1 MKIKSFFL
9 AFLAGALALVSCQQQ
24 EELGPAKVTVTPET
38 LSFGMDGG
46 SQTVTLTATRDWVIT
61 TPEWMGVDIE
71 RGEGHSKPLT
81 VALTASYNPGND
93 RTGSV
98 VFSIGLAKAI
108 VTVNQAGSLGPV
120 VYGDGSKANPY
131 TVEGVIQYL
140 EELGADVTSPKKVY
154 VMGKVSAVTEE
165 FTTQYGNGTFN
176 ISDDG
181 EASGAQFTAY
191 RVKYLGN
198 KKFASG
204 DVQPKKGDEVILF
217 GSVVNYKGNT
227 PETAQ
232 NDAFLFS
239 LNGVDKGGDDG
250 GSGGG
255 EGEAKGSGTLEDPY
269 NPAGAAAYAASLGA
283 DVQSDKSIYIK
294 GKISKVGTTFADSG
308 NYGNATFNIVDVE
321 DGTGDFYVYQTYYL
335 GGKKWVAGNKDVAEG
350 DIVIVYGPVVN
361 YKGNTPETVGK
372 GASYIYSH
380 NGDTGGGDQPGG
392 QGADP
397 AGTGTL
403 NDPFNVAAAIAKAV
417 ETGETATEQ
426 SYYIKGTVTGTADVS
441 AQYKNATFDIK
452 DPEGGDSFKV
462 YRIKSFDGADFTG
475 DEPIKAGDVV
485 VVYGQIVNYKGNTP
499 ETAQGGRLIS
509 INGKTE
515 FDPNGGGGGGG
526 EGGDYSSTVT
536 YTPGESAYAETATVN
551 GQGGVP
557 VLKLGTGSK
566 TGSATITVPAG
577 ATKLTFYALSWK
589 GKPSKLVF
597 KMGGTTIGTV
607 EPAANDGL
615 SNKEPYTLT
624 VTDADK
630 YSIDIPAAA
639 GAPRYSTAFAGAYFR
654 RSAEGDREIEVS
666 TEGDNT
672 RAAIFGIRTDK
683 DPGQGGGGPET
694 PDYNNAPAKTVA
706 EFIAAADENTYYKLT
721 GKVSKFNANYCSM
734 DLTDDSGTI
743 YVYSVDNKA
752 DWSSKIKDGG
762 TVTLAGKYKNYN
774 GKDEVVN
781 AQILDFKDGD
791 TPDNPPSGEA
801 KAVTVKEFLEA
812 AESDSQKYQL
822 TGTISNLAS
831 ATYGNFDL
839 VDDSGSVYV
848 YGLTAT
854 ELGYGAKND
863 KSFESLGLAE
873 GDNITL
879 IGYRGSYNGKDEV
892 MYAYFV
898 KKNAGGDTP
907 DNPPAGDN
915 GAGTLESPFNIAGA
929 VDYINNGGTDNVYV
943 KGKISAILY
952 AFDATH
958 ETASFWISD
967 DGKANGIS
975 EDKKTTTQPTKDFEA
990 YGVKWL
996 GNKQWAEGNSQPAVG
1011 DDVVIYGKLT
1021 KYKDTYETSN
1031 KNAYVYSW
1039 KGNTTDPNGGNGGDN
1054 PGGDNPGGDNPGG
1067 NEGGLFASNVE
1078 WTVDNS
1084 TSYSEKATVNGTAD
1098 VSVLKLGTSSKY
1110 GTATLTLPEGTTSLT
1125 FYALSWKGQPTA
1137 VLFKL
1142 DGDDVAYVEPA
1153 ANDGL
1158 SNKSPYTLTVTDN
1171 DKYTV
1176 TFPATNTIDVVT
1188 SGSNKRAG
1196 LFAIQAGNE
1205 SGNGGGNG
1213 GGGGSGTVSPKK
1225 VTVAQFLA
1233 AEVSSTQP
1241 YQIKG
1246 VISNITNP
1254 NSGVFDITD
1263 ETGTVHVN
1271 GLTDS
1276 NLGYGARNDNSFAS
1290 LGLKATDTITIVGY
1304 RSSFNFQPQMD
1315 YGYFVAINAS
1325 GTGGGS
1331 GSGSGSGGGT
1341 ETVPG
1346 ATGDGTSAAT
1356 AFNVAGAINY
1366 INGGGTDNVYVKGK
1380 ISAILYAFD
1389 TAHETGTF
1397 WISDDG
1403 TAYGV
1408 SDDKKKTT
1416 EPTKDFEAYGVKWLG
1431 NAQWAEGNS
1440 QPAVGDEV
1448 ILYGKLTKYNTT
1460 YETSN
1465 KNAYVYSWKGN
1476 TTDPNAGTGGD
1487 QGGGGDVVSTVLNS
1501 SLTWTET
1508 TDATYG
1514 AGYVTTVSSTSF
1526 GYYKYNSTN
1535 ATRAADSD
1543 HIRVY
1548 KNAAFDVTAP
1558 SGKTIKKIVLNCKS
1572 GYAPTAITYETGG
1585 GSASTSDLTITWTGS
1600 ASRVVLSFGAQAR
1613 FTQVEVTF
1621 E

>member
-98 VFSIGLAKAI
+98 VFSIGLAKAT

-154 VMGKVSAVTEE
+154 VKGKVSAVTEE

-907 DNPPAGDN
+907 DNPPVDPDQPDYNNAP
-915 GAGTLESPFNIAGA
+915 AKTVAEFIAA
-929 VDYINNGGTDNVYV
+929 ADENTYY
-943 KGKISAILY
+943 
-952 AFDATH
+952 
-958 ETASFWISD
+958 
-967 DGKANGIS
+967 
-975 EDKKTTTQPTKDFEA
+975 
-990 YGVKWL
+990 
-996 GNKQWAEGNSQPAVG
+996 
-1011 DDVVIYGKLT
+1011 KLT
-1021 KYKDTYETSN
+1021 GKVSKFNAKYCSMDLTDDSGTI
-1031 KNAYVYSW
+1031 YVYSVDNKADW
-1039 KGNTTDPNGGNGGDN
+1039 SDKIKDGGTVTLAGKYKKYNGTDEVVNAQILAFEAGSDN
-1054 PGGDNPGGDNPGG
+1054 PDNPPVDPDQPD
-1067 NEGGLFASNVE
+1067 GGLFASTVE
-1078 WTVDNS
+1078 WTLGQSAYEQD
-1084 TSYSEKATVNGTAD
+1084 ATVNGTTG
-1098 VSVLKLGTSSKY
+1098 VKVLKLGTSSKV
-1110 GTATLTLPEGTTSLT
+1110 GSATLTLPEGSTSLT
-1125 FYALSWKGQPTA
+1125 FYAVSWKGSQASTL
-1137 VLFKL
+1137 LFKV
-1142 DGDDVAYVEPA
+1142 DGDDVAYATPA
-1153 ANDGL
+1153 PNDGL
-1158 SNKSPYTLTVTDN
+1158 TGNPTYTLTVTDS
-1171 DKYTV
+1171 DKYTI
-1176 TFPATNTIDVVT
+1176 TFPATSSIEVVT
-1188 SGSNKRAG
+1188 DGSAKRAA
-1196 LFAIQAGNE
+1196 LFAISAGNE
-1205 SGNGGGNG
+1205 G

-1254 NSGVFDITD
+1254 NTGVFDLTD

-1271 GLTDS
+1271 GLTDT

-1331 GSGSGSGGGT
+1331 SITLTFPDENSANNAVGSYVNEWTATIGT
-1341 ETVPG
+1341 ASWTLTNFNNNSWKNNWTYVKCGRKANASVATITTAQKCVSAMSSVVVTVDKVTK
-1346 ATGDGTSAAT
+1346 AS
-1356 AFNVAGAINY
+1356 AINSAKLY
-1366 INGGGTDNVYVKGK
+1366 VASDSGFTTNVQTT
-1380 ISAILYAFD
+1380 
-1389 TAHETGTF
+1389 TAT
-1397 WISDDG
+1397 ISDAGDVTFTVSTP
-1403 TAYGV
+1403 TANCYYKLEF
-1408 SDDKKKTT
+1408 DC
-1416 EPTKDFEAYGVKWLG
+1416 A
-1431 NAQWAEGNS
+1431 AEG
-1440 QPAVGDEV
+1440 
-1448 ILYGKLTKYNTT
+1448 
-1460 YETSN
+1460 
-1465 KNAYVYSWKGN
+1465 KNNGIIQISKVVY
-1476 TTDPNAGTGGD
+1476 
-1487 QGGGGDVVSTVLNS
+1487 
-1501 SLTWTET
+1501 
-1508 TDATYG
+1508 
-1514 AGYVTTVSSTSF
+1514 
-1526 GYYKYNSTN
+1526 
-1535 ATRAADSD
+1535 
-1543 HIRVY
+1543 
-1548 KNAAFDVTAP
+1548 NAA
-1558 SGKTIKKIVLNCKS
+1558 
-1572 GYAPTAITYETGG
+1572 E
-1585 GSASTSDLTITWTGS
+1585 
-1600 ASRVVLSFGAQAR
+1600 
-1613 FTQVEVTF
+1613 
-1621 E
+1621 